1 MEDVGRDSGSEA
13 TGSAAKQAG
22 PTGLRDRKLI
32 YIPIIHTAAD
42 MGSLGASIRGRKL
55 SALGRQ
61 GLARQA
67 EAVDK
72 MWERIESV
80 TVGLSFSQGTVRV
93 YQDGLPVCGHE
104 SRIVADLAG
113 TGNRNH
119 RLLLD
124 LEARGAI
131 LMGTES
137 PELLV
142 EEYQLAA
149 AAFASGSALGTA
161 DRQQKLRNSLLEKRD
176 RFIARRIN
184 ATLNTGESG
193 VLFLG
198 LLHDVT
204 TFLDP
209 AIEVSYPL
217 GRPGVRQASAR

>member
-1 MEDVGRDSGSEA
+1 
-13 TGSAAKQAG
+13 
-22 PTGLRDRKLI
+22 
-32 YIPIIHTAAD
+32 
-42 MGSLGASIRGRKL
+42 
-55 SALGRQ
+55 
-61 GLARQA
+61 
-67 EAVDK
+67 

-80 TVGLSFSQGTVRV
+80 TVGLSFSPGTVRI

-104 SRIVADLAG
+104 RQIVADLAG

-119 RLLLD
+119 CLLLD

-149 AAFASGSALGTA
+149 AFASGTALRTA
-161 DRQQKLRNSLLEKRD
+161 DRQQKLRHSLLEKRD

-184 ATLNTGESG
+184 ATLSTGESG

-204 TFLDP
+204 AFLDP

-217 GRPGVRQASAR
+217 GRPGVRQASAL